1 VSTAAQPHS
10 TSRRAA
16 AAAIAAATL
25 LLSACAPTWE
35 QAVPAIGYAMCSDD
49 PELITITYESGRG
62 VESAEARQAGTLGQV
77 FLSVYLTGSGEYP
90 MDAYPATLVARLD
103 GPIDDRRVITFD
115 DQPVEQVDC

>member
-1 VSTAAQPHS
+1 M
-10 TSRRAA
+10 
-16 AAAIAAATL
+16 

-77 FLSVYLTGSGEYP
+77 FLSVYLTGSGSYP
-90 MDAYPATLVARLD
+90 ADASPATLVTQLD
-103 GPIDDRRVITFD
+103 GPLDGRSVVTFD
-115 DQPVEQVDC
+115 DQPVPEVDC

>member
-1 VSTAAQPHS
+1 MSPAARPHAS
-10 TSRRAA
+10 FRRAL
-16 AAAIAAATL
+16 AILIATTTL

-77 FLSVYLTGSGEYP
+77 FLSVYLTGSGSYP
-90 MDAYPATLVARLD
+90 ADASPATLVAQLD
-103 GPIDDRRVITFD
+103 GPLDGRSVVTFD
-115 DQPVEQVDC
+115 DQPVPEVDC

>member
-1 VSTAAQPHS
+1 MSDAAQPH
-10 TSRRAA
+10 TPSRRVVAA
-16 AAAIAAATL
+16 LLAATAL

-77 FLSVYLTGSGEYP
+77 FLSVYLTGSGSYP
-90 MDAYPATLVARLD
+90 ADASPATLVAQLD
-103 GPIDDRRVITFD
+103 GPLYDRSVVTLD
-115 DQPVEQVDC
+115 GQPVPEVDC